1 MPKAVSNR
9 ALKASAV
16 WYGGIGA
23 LALLDW
29 YLDKRDHDLTLSEA
43 TRATFRTVPGGE
55 YIMAALLTGFFTW
68 YLDHLLKRF
77 HVDDANIGELHADR
91 LDFMSPRA

>member
-1 MPKAVSNR
+1 MTKAVSNR

-16 WYGGIGA
+16 WYSGIAA
-23 LALLDW
+23 LGLLDW
-29 YLDKRDHDLTLSEA
+29 WLAKHDHDLTMSEA

-55 YIMAALLTGFFTW
+55 YMMAAAVTGFFTW
-68 YLDHLLKRF
+68 YLNHLLRRF
-77 HVDDANIGELHADR
+77 HVDDASIGELHADR